1 MTDVSELINALDPG
15 SNNDANNAFS
25 TLMQNKINTAMDDRK
40 IAIAQGMSGT
50 AVEVEDVE
58 IDDEVPGIQDEDS
71 ADL

>member
-1 MTDVSELINALDPG
+1 MTDVSELINALDAG
-15 SNNDANNAFS
+15 NNNDANNAFS
-25 TLMQNKINTAMDDRK
+25 ALMQNKINTAMDDRK

-50 AVEVEDVE
+50 EVEVEDVE

>member
-1 MTDVSELINALDPG
+1 MTDVSELINALDAG

-25 TLMQNKINTAMDDRK
+25 ALMQNKINTAMDDRK

>member
-1 MTDVSELINALDPG
+1 MTDVSELINALDTG
-15 SNNDANNAFS
+15 SNNDANNVFS

>member
-1 MTDVSELINALDPG
+1 MTDVSELINALNAG
-15 SNNDANNAFS
+15 NNNDANNAFGA
-25 TLMQNKINTAMDDRK
+25 LMQDKINTAMDDRK

-50 AVEVEDVE
+50 EVEVEDVE

>member
-1 MTDVSELINALDPG
+1 MTDVSELINALNAG
-15 SNNDANNAFS
+15 NNNDANNAFGA
-25 TLMQNKINTAMDDRK
+25 LMQDKINTAMDDRK

-58 IDDEVPGIQDEDS
+58 IDDEISGIQDEDN

>member
-1 MTDVSELINALDPG
+1 MTDVSELINALSAG

-25 TLMQNKINTAMDDRK
+25 SLMQDKINTAMDDRK

-50 AVEVEDVE
+50 TVEVEDVE

-71 ADL
+71 VDI

>member
-1 MTDVSELINALDPG
+1 MTDVSELINALDTG
-15 SNNDANNAFS
+15 SNNDANNVFS

-71 ADL
+71 AGL